1 MKKVMEICYWLLR
14 PESSSEERSYKSLQQ
29 TAPWSLSNII
39 KVTFWYCLALILSLL
54 LSNLQ

>member
-1 MKKVMEICYWLLR
+1 MKRAMEVCYWLLR

-39 KVTFWYCLALILSLL
+39 KVVFWYCLAVILGLL
-54 LSNLQ
+54 LSTLH